1 MSPVLLVWLTVNVA
15 TLVMTAFAIQ
25 SANRDAI
32 AVKRLNGAAREAA
45 VEGAR
50 LQEYIRFVKAL
61 LLLAVSL
68 VPVFDGRI
76 ATIQWTPGIAILTL
90 LPVLIWAGA
99 YVSWRTRRKLDAI
112 VREKA

>member
-50 LQEYIRFVKAL
+50 QQEYIRFVKAGL
-61 LLLAVSL
+61 LLVLSCIPIVQ
-68 VPVFDGRI
+68 GRAAAI
-76 ATIQWTPGIAILTL
+76 ELSPGIALLTL
-90 LPVLIWAGA
+90 LPLLIWAGS
-99 YVSWRTRRKLDAI
+99 YVSWRTRRRLDAI